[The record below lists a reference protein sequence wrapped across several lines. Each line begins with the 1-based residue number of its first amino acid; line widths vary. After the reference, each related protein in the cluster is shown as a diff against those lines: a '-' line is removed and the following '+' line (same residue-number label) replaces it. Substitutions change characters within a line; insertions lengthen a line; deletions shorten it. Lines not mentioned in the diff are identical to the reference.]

1 MEWLIAGIVLLVAL
15 TALPWW
21 LATSSNS
28 ARRGGG
34 ALGGFMAGLAD
45 QLDPRA
51 ALIREENEKRAAM
64 ESEEDSGDPPAP
76 DHLETRLPDR

>member
-1 MEWLIAGIVLLVAL
+1 MEWLVAAVVLLAAV

-21 LATSSNS
+21 LATGSKS
-28 ARRGGG
+28 ARRGSG
-34 ALGGFMAGLAD
+34 ALGSLMGGLAE

-64 ESEEDSGDPPAP
+64 EGEEDSGDPPAVA
-76 DHLETRLPDR
+76 D